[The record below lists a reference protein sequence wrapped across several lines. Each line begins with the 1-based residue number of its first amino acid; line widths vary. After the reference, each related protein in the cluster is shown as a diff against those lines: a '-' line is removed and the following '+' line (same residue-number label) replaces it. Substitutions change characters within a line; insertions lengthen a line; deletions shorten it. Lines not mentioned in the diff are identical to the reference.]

1 MDPRAIVDYLRTEA
15 GRPLKAAELA
25 KALAVPP
32 GDLAAFREEL
42 QRLEADGVLYRVQR
56 QRYAAPER
64 INLLVGRIQTIR
76 GGAGFLIPED
86 GSPDVFVPVQ
96 ALNTALDSDK
106 VVVRVES
113 RQRGDRPQG
122 RVIRVLERSRTT
134 VVGVFHSARPGK
146 GGTRS
151 SHGFVVPEDRKLPWD
166 VFVAPGGGGIARDG
180 DLVVTR
186 ITDWGGEH
194 RGPTGAI
201 EEVLGRYGDPGVDVM
216 AIIRGHELATDFPA
230 DVEQAA
236 EALRARGVTEADLAG
251 REDLRP
257 LHVFTIDPAD
267 ARDHD
272 DALSVEAIGTGW
284 RVGVHIADVSHYVAE
299 NSELDREAAR
309 RGTSV
314 YLVDRVIPMLPHAI
328 STDICSLVPDTD
340 RLTLSLLVDLAA
352 DGSVRGHSLVRGVIR
367 SRRKVSY
374 EEAQAVLDGS
384 ASLDDSTDDA
394 LRRLSGV
401 AALLRRDREQ
411 RGSLDFD
418 LPETRVV
425 LDLSGEPTD
434 VQRVVRL
441 EAHRL
446 VEDFMLLANE
456 VIARRAARSEL
467 PFLFRIHESPDAS
480 RMAQLREFVATFG
493 HRLTGRGGE
502 PTPRDLQRLLRSAA
516 GKPEEGLVSTV
527 VLRSMKQ
534 ARYSEQ
540 NLGHFGLA
548 TRTYTHFT
556 SPIRRYP
563 DLVVHRVTAAVFID
577 GAKPWLDADQMA
589 AIART
594 SSERERL
601 AVAAERDSKD
611 LKKVE
616 FMERHLGGEFQ
627 GTISSV
633 TAFGFFV
640 LLDDFFIDGLVHI
653 SSIEDDYYLFVEE
666 QYALIGER
674 TRRRFRTGDRV
685 RVRVAAVSLEERRIV
700 FELVED
706 AAPRTGPRRRQ
717 RAPRA

>member
-1 MDPRAIVDYLRTEA
+1 
-15 GRPLKAAELA
+15 
-25 KALAVPP
+25 
-32 GDLAAFREEL
+32 
-42 QRLEADGVLYRVQR
+42 
-56 QRYAAPER
+56 
-64 INLLVGRIQTIR
+64 
-76 GGAGFLIPED
+76 
-86 GSPDVFVPVQ
+86 
-96 ALNTALDSDK
+96 
-106 VVVRVES
+106 
-113 RQRGDRPQG
+113 
-122 RVIRVLERSRTT
+122 
-134 VVGVFHSARPGK
+134 
-146 GGTRS
+146 
-151 SHGFVVPEDRKLPWD
+151 VPEDRKLPWD

-272 DALSVEAIGTGW
+272 DALSIEAIGSGW

-299 NSELDREAAR
+299 HSALDREAAR

-384 ASLDDSTDDA
+384 ASLDDGTDDA
-394 LRRLSGV
+394 LRRLSEV
-401 AALLRRDREQ
+401 AGLLRREREQ

-502 PTPRDLQRLLRSAA
+502 PTPATCSGCCAQPRASRRGPGFDRGTPLHEAGPLQRAEPRSLRPRDSHVHAFHVAHPPIPRPRGAPRHRRRLHRRVRSPGWTPSRWPPSPARPASGSAS
-516 GKPEEGLVSTV
+516 PSPP
-527 VLRSMKQ
+527 
-534 ARYSEQ
+534 
-540 NLGHFGLA
+540 NA
-548 TRTYTHFT
+548 T
-556 SPIRRYP
+556 
-563 DLVVHRVTAAVFID
+563 
-577 GAKPWLDADQMA
+577 
-589 AIART
+589 ART
-594 SSERERL
+594 
-601 AVAAERDSKD
+601 
-611 LKKVE
+611 
-616 FMERHLGGEFQ
+616 
-627 GTISSV
+627 
-633 TAFGFFV
+633 
-640 LLDDFFIDGLVHI
+640 
-653 SSIEDDYYLFVEE
+653 
-666 QYALIGER
+666 
-674 TRRRFRTGDRV
+674 
-685 RVRVAAVSLEERRIV
+685 
-700 FELVED
+700 
-706 AAPRTGPRRRQ
+706 
-717 RAPRA
+717 